1 MIQFGRRWCAAL
13 LLALTAALTSPA
25 ALAGERLTVVE
36 LFTSQG
42 CPSCPAADA
51 YLAELAGRDDVLAL
65 GFHVDYWDYIGW
77 RDPFADAAFTE
88 RQRDYAS
95 HLGLSY
101 VYTPQMMVDGMWQ
114 EVGSDRDALEALIE
128 TAASVERE
136 RLDVE
141 LTPAGAN
148 RIRVRIAGD
157 ADAGAEVKLI
167 RFDVSRT
174 TVIAGGENRGRELVN
189 VNIVRDMR
197 TIATWDGRPLDLTVA
212 LAAAGD
218 ACAIIVQEPG
228 PGSILGA
235 AWIKTRRAD

>member
-1 MIQFGRRWCAAL
+1 MITFSRRWCAAL
-13 LLALTAALTSPA
+13 LLAATAALTSPA

-77 RDPFADAAFTE
+77 RDPFADPVYSQ
-88 RQRDYAS
+88 RQRAYAS

-101 VYTPQMMVDGMWQ
+101 VYTPQMVVDGMWQ
-114 EVGSDRDALEALIE
+114 EVGSDRDALEASIE
-128 TAASVERE
+128 MAASVERE

-167 RFDVSRT
+167 RFNASRT

-197 TIATWDGRPLDLTVA
+197 TIATWDGRPLDMTVA
-212 LAAAGD
+212 TVAGGD
-218 ACAIIVQEPG
+218 ACAVIVQEPG